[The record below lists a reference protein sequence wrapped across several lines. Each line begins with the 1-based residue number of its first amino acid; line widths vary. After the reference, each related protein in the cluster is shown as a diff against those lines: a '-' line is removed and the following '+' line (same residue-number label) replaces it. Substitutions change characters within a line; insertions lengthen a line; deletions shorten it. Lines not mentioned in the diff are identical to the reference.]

1 MKEVIYLYICIK
13 QQDGT
18 LQCQEVKLFQEREF
32 WVITSFVPR
41 NGCRRFC
48 YNAAKSYINSIRE
61 GFVVTV
67 KQQLT
72 RESVEYLLTRGVAQI
87 EKEED
92 LRRLLLEGNKGE
104 PLRVK
109 LGIEASLNAPMPD
122 TPFGVFRM

>member
-1 MKEVIYLYICIK
+1 
-13 QQDGT
+13 
-18 LQCQEVKLFQEREF
+18 
-32 WVITSFVPR
+32 
-41 NGCRRFC
+41 
-48 YNAAKSYINSIRE
+48 
-61 GFVVTV
+61 VTV

-109 LGIEASLNAPMPD
+109 LGIAASLNAPMPD